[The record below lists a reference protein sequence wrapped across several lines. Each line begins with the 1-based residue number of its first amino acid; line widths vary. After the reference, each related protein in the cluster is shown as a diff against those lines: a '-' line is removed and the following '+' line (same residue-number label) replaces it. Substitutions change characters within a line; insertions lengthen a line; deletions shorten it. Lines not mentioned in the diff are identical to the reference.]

1 MMILINENIR
11 ITNDGRHNFIVEE
24 RKLVRSKKEG
34 IPDRHKW
41 DVVGY
46 YGNLQALCIALI
58 GIVTVR
64 SEAQSL
70 EELMNELRRL
80 RDEIIRTV
88 QQMKESENNA
98 LP

>member
-1 MMILINENIR
+1 MMIIINDNIR
-11 ITNDGRHNFIVEE
+11 ITNDGRHNLIIEE
-24 RKLVRSKKEG
+24 RKLVRSTKEG
-34 IPDRHKW
+34 VSDRYEW

-46 YGNLQALCIALI
+46 FGNLQALCIALI
-58 GIVTVR
+58 DVVTVR